1 MKKSYK
7 AKFLYI
13 TKLKKDLLFRNI
25 DFFDYTYYKNITD
38 NQCEY
43 IDGTHSGDIINSRIL
58 LNLSDYND
66 NLKKIINFTNTKE
79 SINIASVKPPMQN
92 FLRGLK
98 K

>member
-7 AKFLYI
+7 AKYLYI

-43 IDGTHSGDIINSRIL
+43 IDGTHSGDVINSRIL
-58 LNLSDYND
+58 LNLSDY
-66 NLKKIINFTNTKE
+66 
-79 SINIASVKPPMQN
+79 
-92 FLRGLK
+92 
-98 K
+98 